1 MRKLLI
7 PLLAIGAVAAAAPA
21 SAQSYRGHPAA
32 AQAQIRQEISQLDQQ
47 ISRAEQR
54 GRISPRE
61 AQGLRR
67 QVINLHKRFA
77 QVRRGGIDRREHAML
92 DGQIRQIRQTLRSER
107 ADLDRR
113 RF

>member
-7 PLLAIGAVAAAAPA
+7 PLMAFGALAAAAPA
-21 SAQSYRGHPAA
+21 SAQSYRAQPAA
-32 AQAQIRQEISQLDQQ
+32 AQGQIRQEINQLDRQ
-47 ISRAEQR
+47 ISLAQQR

-67 QVINLHKRFA
+67 QMIRLQQNLARFS
-77 QVRRGGIDRREHAML
+77 RGGINRREHAAL
-92 DGQIRQIRQTLRSER
+92 GGQIRQIRQNLRSER